1 VYSLRFLI
9 DIMIQKILLCTLF
22 LLSTLTGIAMATEEP
37 SYTSILK
44 EAAFEI
50 REYPALIA
58 AEVTVAGDRSEAVSA
73 GFRLLAG
80 YIFGGN
86 TRKQSIAMTAPVI
99 QNESP
104 NEKIAMTAPVIQN
117 EDPAGWMIRFIMP
130 ASYTL
135 DSLPTP
141 NDPKVRLVPLP
152 PKRFAVVRFSGLVD
166 DNDVEQQTA
175 VLRAFIARQKMT
187 AIGTPSLARYDPP
200 WTLWFLRRNEVM
212 LVVSSAQ

>member
-1 VYSLRFLI
+1 
-9 DIMIQKILLCTLF
+9 MIQKLLLCTLL

-37 SYTSILK
+37 SYRSILQQTP
-44 EAAFEI
+44 FEI

-58 AEVTVAGDRSEAVSA
+58 AEVTVSGERSDAVNA

-104 NEKIAMTAPVIQN
+104 NEKIAMTAPVMQSP
-117 EDPAGWMIRFIMP
+117 DPSGWVIRFIMP

-135 DSLPTP
+135 DTLPTP

-152 PKRFAVVRFSGLVD
+152 PKRLAVVRFSGLVD

-175 VLRAFIARQKMT
+175 VLRAFIAKQKLT

-212 LVVSSAQ
+212 LEVTGTQ